1 MGGMGTAE
9 NNSGFVDDDAAEMA
23 DVVTR
28 ENKLEFVAKIKKLS
42 NQGLTSMVN
51 KIKEIK
57 AQTISEL
64 PEEKIQIRVDDFDK
78 NEFTQINEFVDS
90 ILFNELPSK
99 RQKTE

>member
-1 MGGMGTAE
+1 MAGMGTTE
-9 NNSGFVDDDAAEMA
+9 NNSGYVEDAAEMA

-42 NQGLTSMVN
+42 NQGLTKMVN

-78 NEFTQINEFVDS
+78 AEFTQINEFVES

>member
-9 NNSGFVDDDAAEMA
+9 NNSGFVDDAAEMA
-23 DVVTR
+23 DIVTR

-78 NEFTQINEFVDS
+78 NEFT
-90 ILFNELPSK
+90 
-99 RQKTE
+99 